1 MGKRVLAVLAAALVA
16 VTSVPAEGQTENE
29 QAVTFRVGTLKG
41 PAGMGIIRLIDEEPL
56 LSGYVQT
63 AFSLVG
69 NPTIMVSRVLSG
81 EVDAAVLPTN
91 IASILYNRGAP
102 FSLAAATGYGVL
114 YLVSSELEVGSVDDL
129 RGIELHATGK
139 GAIPDYVTRYLLERH
154 GLDPQSDLRISFYDH
169 PELAQLLVS
178 GRAETGV
185 LLEPFVTQVLLGN
198 PAMRVVADLQY
209 LWSQVL
215 GTSESYPM
223 TVLAV
228 RREFAEN
235 HPQAFAE
242 FLNRY
247 EQSIRWVR
255 DNPSRA
261 ADLVEKH
268 ELGMP
273 AVVAE
278 HAIPRANLT
287 FVRALDARPMV
298 DRFLRVLYDYEPR
311 SVGGRLPD
319 GEFYLGP

>member
-1 MGKRVLAVLAAALVA
+1 MGKRVSVVLVVLLAAAAFVA
-16 VTSVPAEGQTENE
+16 AEGQGETQE
-29 QAVTFRVGTLKG
+29 AVSFRVGTLKG
-41 PAGMGIIRLIDEEPL
+41 PAGMGLIRLIDEEPL

-63 AFSLVG
+63 SFALVG
-69 NPTIMVSRVLSG
+69 SPSIMVSRVLSG

-102 FSLAAATGYGVL
+102 FSLAAVTGYGVL
-114 YLVSSELEVGSVDDL
+114 YLLSSELDVGSVDDL

-139 GAIPDYVTRYLLERH
+139 GAMPDYVTQFLLERY
-154 GLDPQSDLRISFYDH
+154 GLDPSSDLRMSYYDH
-169 PELAQLLVS
+169 PELAQLLIA

-185 LLEPFVTQVLLGN
+185 LLEPFVTQALLGN
-198 PAMRVVADLQY
+198 PDLRIVADLQY

-215 GTSESYPM
+215 GTSESFPM

-228 RREFAEN
+228 RREFAQD

-247 EQSIRWVR
+247 EQSIRWVQER
-255 DNPSRA
+255 PARA
-261 ADLVEKH
+261 AALVEEH
-268 ELGMP
+268 GLGMP

-278 HAIPRANLT
+278 NAIPRANLT

-298 DRFLRVLYDYEPR
+298 DRFLRVLYEYEPR
-311 SVGGRLPD
+311 SVGERLPD